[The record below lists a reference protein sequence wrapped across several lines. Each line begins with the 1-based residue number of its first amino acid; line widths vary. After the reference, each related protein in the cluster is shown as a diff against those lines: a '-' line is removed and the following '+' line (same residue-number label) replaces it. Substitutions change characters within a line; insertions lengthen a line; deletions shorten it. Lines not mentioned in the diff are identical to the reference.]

1 MRILIF
7 THPRAGSTYVQNLLA
22 YKFSLEN
29 WGELQGPEDLRGKG
43 RLPEYEYYTRNNYV
57 VKVLSVQLFHN
68 IYDWSN
74 FNWTM
79 MDHIVITD
87 RSTNLTDQICSWMT
101 RVQGIT
107 SPSNLDTT
115 SLAFTH
121 SLKCLKRYYEHKQ
134 YLVDNFQQ
142 VKVVPYE
149 LTQKLP
155 EDYVDELNRITNFDI
170 SVDDCYSA
178 SDCKGML
185 NNKKDYRKL
194 VLNYDEVTE
203 IIKDTI

>member
-1 MRILIF
+1 
-7 THPRAGSTYVQNLLA
+7 
-22 YKFSLEN
+22 
-29 WGELQGPEDLRGKG
+29 
-43 RLPEYEYYTRNNYV
+43 
-57 VKVLSVQLFHN
+57 
-68 IYDWSN
+68 
-74 FNWTM
+74 
-79 MDHIVITD
+79 
-87 RSTNLTDQICSWMT
+87 
-101 RVQGIT
+101 
-107 SPSNLDTT
+107 
-115 SLAFTH
+115 
-121 SLKCLKRYYEHKQ
+121 LKRYYEHKQ